1 MARLAT
7 AQIRHTCWRH
17 PIWPKRWDTLRPT
30 MDLISAK
37 QRGSLVSPTSIVVA
51 PCWWHWHCLSRCRN
65 NHLRCPW
72 LLRQPLLVVTV
83 THRHCPSIIWSCTK
97 CNFIVFWTSYVWH
110 LLQWVKLN
118 TSLLKFVPAALDLHR
133 SNDKHLASYL
143 GDETYSAWYLDDE
156 IKSCQLEKSSS
167 SQHHTFLSFV
177 FLFCPIT

>member
-17 PIWPKRWDTLRPT
+17 HTCPKRWDTLRPT

-72 LLRQPLLVVTV
+72 LLRQPALLVVTA
-83 THRHCPSIIWSCTK
+83 THRHCPSIIIQCSDSFLMPP
-97 CNFIVFWTSYVWH
+97 NLS
-110 LLQWVKLN
+110 
-118 TSLLKFVPAALDLHR
+118 TSLSGHVAGHLD
-133 SNDKHLASYL
+133 
-143 GDETYSAWYLDDE
+143 DEIYSAWYLDDE
-156 IKSCQLEKSSS
+156 IKSRQLERSSS
-167 SQHHTFLSFV
+167 SQHHTFLSFA
-177 FLFCPIT
+177 FLLCPIT